1 MAERNGVTFED
12 IEGFVAIPNWREIPR
27 EMKLALYAVEDK
39 VVSDRVKD
47 GDRMVFIREDVVDS
61 VEGLRSLIVHG

>member
-1 MAERNGVTFED
+1 
-12 IEGFVAIPNWREIPR
+12 VAIPNWREIPR

-47 GDRMVFIREDVVDS
+47 GERMVFIREDVVDS